1 MVSVQFII
9 FSCSITLGG
18 NQFCLPISCLHYSL
32 GTDLCLSAFHI
43 TVVAN
48 FKMREGLELIS
59 EVVFPKLASL

>member
-32 GTDLCLSAFHI
+32 GTDLGLSAFHI

-48 FKMREGLELIS
+48 FKMKEGLIIIS
-59 EVVFPKLASL
+59 EMMFPKLASM